1 MAKTMTLIA
10 IAGEYRIFRT
20 HSVYPVTVVAK
31 MHDTFMAFCYKERYF
46 GGGSIHKQIDSTIED
61 IYYRAENKSL
71 YPDEHINTEYAKDIL
86 KIGYTIVGNQEVEIP
101 IWFPESICM

>member
-20 HSVYPVTVVAK
+20 NSVYACTVVAK
-31 MHDTFMAFCYKERYF
+31 MRNDFMAFCYKERYL
-46 GGGSIHKQIDSTIED
+46 GGGSVDKRVDNTIGD

-71 YPDEHINTEYAKDIL
+71 YPKEHINTEYAKEIL
-86 KIGYTIVGNQEVEIP
+86 KIGYTIVGDQEVEIP
-101 IWFPESICM
+101 FWFPDYVSM